1 MKPPNSLSDSELKQY
16 ADEHLQYEIDMLIW
30 SAGVLAFL
38 AAKKAEGYLPW
49 AINNGLLNT
58 YSLHARNLINFLYS
72 RSKRTDYPT
81 DIVLEDYVDA
91 NVITNSLPAIT
102 SHLEEALFKANK
114 QAAHLSMD
122 RIQYEQSGKEWGFIE
137 LSKQILVAF
146 AAIAPHIP
154 SGRISDS
161 LRRKLTQSDFHI
173 PIVDIEIG
181 QSESGDSVSVTFSL
195 RISRDGKAIEGIS
208 A

>member
-16 ADEHLQYEIDMLIW
+16 ADEHIQYEIDMLIW
-30 SAGVLAFL
+30 STGILAFL

-72 RSKRTDYPT
+72 RSKGTDYPT
-81 DIVLEDYVDA
+81 DIILEDYVHADA
-91 NVITNSLPAIT
+91 ISNSLPEIT
-102 SHLEEALFKANK
+102 PHLEEALTKANK
-114 QAAHLSMD
+114 QAAHLSTN
-122 RIQYEQSGKEWGFIE
+122 RIQYEQSGKEWLFIE

-146 AAIAPHIP
+146 APIAPHIP
-154 SGRISDS
+154 KSRISES
-161 LRRKLTQSDFHI
+161 LGRKLTQLDFRI

-181 QSESGDSVSVTFSL
+181 QSESSDPVSVTFSL

-208 A
+208 V